1 MVQAKKFDRKMLLLA
16 TQLAHD
22 ANLKMLLL
30 TVLDSLLKFL
40 RSDGG
45 SDNEV
50 EALTMVRYVKGITP
64 ERKLYVCTAA

>member
-1 MVQAKKFDRKMLLLA
+1 MVRAKGFDRKMLLLA

-30 TVLDSLLKFL
+30 TVLDSLLNFL
-40 RSDGG
+40 RSQGY

-50 EALTMVRYVKGITP
+50 EGLTMVRYVATM
-64 ERKLYVCTAA
+64 RRF